1 VVGGTV
7 ADLEESVMTL
17 NEFLLFVLLVAAAT
31 WYGGS
36 IAGAVIGAQVARGG
50 DEPALGRFAA
60 AYSQVAAGLFG
71 GSGFLA
77 LAAGIWLVAIS
88 DELAFSDAWIV
99 IALVGWF
106 VSIVFAATAVGLS
119 WTRLAIALGHGPH
132 EGGDKAKARAAEAGP
147 EAGTAALVARA
158 LRLSW
163 VDIALRTVVVLLVVW
178 QPA

>member
-1 VVGGTV
+1 MVGGTV

-50 DEPALGRFAA
+50 DEPALGRLAA
-60 AYSQVAAGLFG
+60 AYSQVAAALFG

-77 LAAGIWLVAIS
+77 LAAGVWLVAIS
-88 DELAFSDAWIV
+88 DELAFSDAWVV

-132 EGGDKAKARAAEAGP
+132 EDGDKAKARAEAGP
-147 EAGTAALVARA
+147 AAGTAALVARA